1 MKLLLPIAVAMSA
14 AVAAAPHGSPRA
26 PNPRH
31 IAWAA
36 VQDPDGRKLYLKNC
50 RQCHGATGDPSD
62 ETKEKYPK
70 IKTLSDAAFLAK
82 LADDSMATVIKK
94 GKGKD
99 MKSFSDRLTDTE
111 IAAVVKYVRT
121 LPEQKKDKK

>member
-1 MKLLLPIAVAMSA
+1 MRVPLLPIAVAMSA
-14 AVAAAPHGSPRA
+14 AVAVVPRGSPGLFHARSVVSGA
-26 PNPRH
+26 
-31 IAWAA
+31 I
-36 VQDPDGRKLYLKNC
+36 QDPDGRRLYLKNC
-50 RQCHGATGDPSD
+50 RQCHGATGSPSD

-82 LADDSMATVIKK
+82 LTDDSMATVIKK

-99 MKSFSDRLTDTE
+99 MKSFSDRLSDAE

-121 LPEQKKDKK
+121 LPEQKK